1 MAMKTLFL
9 NPPSYEG
16 FDGGAGSRYQA
27 RREVR
32 SFWYPTWLAQAAAL
46 VPSSTLIDAPPDDLS
61 LADVVTRAV
70 GHDLIIIHTS
80 TPSVGQDAR
89 TAAKLKEAVPGVRI
103 GFVGAHTMVLPDET
117 LRLAP
122 AVDFVTTGEFDY
134 AVRDLAAGAA
144 YEEVA
149 GLAYRAPDGAL
160 RHTAA
165 QAPIHDLDAF
175 PFVTDV
181 YARNLT
187 VERYYIGY
195 LQHPYVSLYT
205 GRGCRSRCSFCLWP
219 QTIAGHTYRTR
230 SVDHVLAEMTHAQ
243 WLFPQV
249 REFFFDDD
257 TFTDD
262 RPRAEAIARGLGRLG
277 MTWSCNAKANVPVDT
292 LKVLK
297 DNGLRLLLVG
307 FETGS
312 QQILNNIRKGTRI
325 DRAIAFMRDCH
336 ALGILVHGTFI
347 VGLPGETHESIDH
360 TIEFAKAIDP
370 YSLQVS
376 LAAPYPGTALYRE
389 AQENGWLPPEHARG
403 LVQEEGIQ
411 EAVLSYDGLSSAEM
425 HAALERFYRAYYLRP
440 RPILRIMR
448 DMVRDRE
455 VMRRRLREA
464 REFFSFMAQRR
475 QPAARKLSTPLHDG
489 LHPSSP

>member
-1 MAMKTLFL
+1 MKTLFL

-16 FDGGAGSRYQA
+16 FDGGAGARYQA

-46 VPSSTLIDAPPDDLS
+46 VPDSTLIDAPPDELT
-61 LADVVTRAV
+61 LADVVRRAA

-80 TPSVGQDAR
+80 TPSVPQDAR
-89 TAAKLKEAVPGVRI
+89 TAAALKAAHPGVRI
-103 GFVGAHTMVLPDET
+103 GLVGAHTMVLPEET
-117 LRLAP
+117 LRAAP

-134 AVRDLAAGAA
+134 AVRDIAAGAA
-144 YEEVA
+144 YPDVA
-149 GLAYRAPDGAL
+149 GIAYRADGAV
-160 RHTAA
+160 RRTAS
-165 QAPIHDLDAF
+165 QPPIHDLDAF

-181 YARNLT
+181 YARSLT
-187 VERYYIGY
+187 IERYYIGY

-205 GRGCRSRCSFCLWP
+205 GRGCRSRCTFCLWP

-230 SVDHVLAEMTHAQ
+230 SVDHVVAEMAHAQ
-243 WLFPQV
+243 RLFPQV

-277 MTWSCNAKANVPVDT
+277 MTWSCNAKANVPFET
-292 LKVLK
+292 LKILK

-312 QQILNNIRKGTRI
+312 QAILNNIRKGTRI
-325 DRAIAFMRDCH
+325 DRAVEFMRDCH
-336 ALGILVHGTFI
+336 RLGILVHGTFI
-347 VGLPGETHESIDH
+347 VGLPGETRA
-360 TIEFAKAIDP
+360 TIEDTINFAKAIDP

-376 LAAPYPGTALYRE
+376 LAAPYPGTELYRQ
-389 AQENGWLPPEHARG
+389 AQEHGWIAPERAGG
-403 LVQEEGIQ
+403 LVQDAGIQ
-411 EAVLSYDGLSSAEM
+411 EAVLSYDGLSSEEM

-448 DMVRDRE
+448 DMARDGE

-475 QPAARKLSTPLHDG
+475 HAGARSVSPSPAPDRASV
-489 LHPSSP
+489 SS